1 MLPGPTTTVKPTT
14 PTVPSSVST
23 STSSTAAQTAVE
35 TVPVNQT
42 SVAVSS
48 TGKVLDSEDLVHGHR
63 GTEEKG
69 KNATQQESDN
79 PQIVFQPAEVVHG
92 KIPCF

>member
-14 PTVPSSVST
+14 PTLPSSVST

-48 TGKVLDSEDLVHGHR
+48 TGKVLDSEHLVHGHR

-79 PQIVFQPAEVVHG
+79 PQIVLQPAEVVHG